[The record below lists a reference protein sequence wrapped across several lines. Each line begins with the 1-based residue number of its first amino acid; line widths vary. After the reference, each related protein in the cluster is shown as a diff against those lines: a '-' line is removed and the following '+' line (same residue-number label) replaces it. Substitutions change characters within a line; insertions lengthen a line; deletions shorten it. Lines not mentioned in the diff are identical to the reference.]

1 MKGLQLK
8 TLFLLLF
15 LTSFLVAQGG
25 KLTIKVTDAAS
36 NTPLPGAVIILQSGE
51 YYSVADRIGEV
62 HFSRLP
68 EGETIVKCSFVGYA
82 SQVKKVQIVTG
93 KSVSVNFIM
102 NSEAVPV
109 PDVIVSSTR
118 GIGNDAAVS
127 FSNIS
132 REEIDRLSGYSD
144 MAMQLST
151 LPSIINH
158 SENGNGIGYTY
169 LRLRGFDQR
178 RISVLIN
185 GIPQNDPEDHNVYWI
200 NLYDINS
207 SLEDV
212 QVQRGAGAAFYGP
225 PAIGGSVNLVTAVPS
240 SEPGFTFLT
249 GLGSFNTRKFSLGLN
264 SGLIGGHFLFSL
276 RATQVYSG
284 GYRNSS
290 SSEFTRFFLKGLYLD
305 DQQSLQFTFFGGPQ
319 RDKLAFY
326 GIPKSFN
333 SDETLRKT
341 NYGEVSNDR
350 EYLHQPQVSLQHDFR
365 INSDLLLKNTVFFM
379 SGDGFFD
386 FSGNWGTQD
395 YFRIDTSLTIPSD
408 LVMRAA
414 VDNDQYGWLP
424 QLEWNNSLGSFT
436 AGAEIR
442 FHRSIH
448 YGRIESGSGLPASVI
463 GEKADKRFYDYK
475 GGKDIYS
482 FYASQSAVF
491 GRWNLSM
498 NAQMVYQ
505 QYKLYDEKYV
515 GTEFTTPYLFLNPQL
530 GISYRVADETAV
542 YSSIAVTRR
551 EPPLKNLYEAESASW
566 GVVPQFE
573 KNPDGSYNF
582 NEPLVKPEEL
592 VNVEVGI
599 RYSGSSFRVSGNI
612 YWMEFINEIVP
623 SGGLDIFGQPRVGNA
638 ERTRHIGLEIE
649 SAVRLLP
656 GLDIVGN
663 VSLSRN
669 RYITFTEYD
678 DAAAPVSRNGNY
690 IANAP
695 ELISNLK
702 LNYETQHIFGSLLW
716 QHVGA
721 QYVDNTQNP
730 NAPRNADAIA
740 DQYSVINLHVGL
752 RSNLLGRE
760 VSLSAEVHNLLNHKY
775 LYIGLG
781 RDNFFP
787 APERNFFVTLQIR

>member
-1 MKGLQLK
+1 MKGFKLK
-8 TLFLLLF
+8 IFFLLLF
-15 LTSFLVAQGG
+15 FSSLLAAQSGG
-25 KLTIKVTDAAS
+25 LTIKVIDGGTGS
-36 NTPLPGAVIILQSGE
+36 PLQGAVIMLQSGE
-51 YYSVADRIGEV
+51 YYSVADRLGEA
-62 HFSRLP
+62 HFTRLP
-68 EGETIVKCSFVGYA
+68 EGEITVKCSFVGYA
-82 SQVKKVQIVTG
+82 SQQRKVQIIAG
-93 KSVSVNFIM
+93 KSLSVDFIM
-102 NSEAVPV
+102 NSEVVPV
-109 PDVIVSSTR
+109 PDVIISSTR
-118 GIGNDAAVS
+118 GIGDDAAVS

-132 REEIDRLSGYSD
+132 REEIDKISGYSD

-200 NLYDINS
+200 NLYDLNS

-225 PAIGGSVNLVTAVPS
+225 PAIGGSVNMVTAVPS
-240 SEPGFTFLT
+240 SEPGFSLLT

-264 SGLIGGHFLFSL
+264 SGMIGGHFLFSL

-290 SSEFTRFFLKGLYLD
+290 SSEFTRLFFKGLYLD
-305 DQQSLQFTFFGGPQ
+305 DQQSLQLTFFGGPQ

-326 GIPKSFN
+326 GIPKSLN
-333 SDETLRKT
+333 ADESLRKS

-350 EYLHQPQVSLQHDFR
+350 EYLHQPQVSLQHDYR
-365 INSDLLLKNTVFFM
+365 LSSDILLKNTLFYM

-386 FSGNWGTQD
+386 FSGSFGTHD
-395 YFRIDTSLTIPSD
+395 YFRIDTSLAIPAD
-408 LVMRAA
+408 LIMRAA

-424 QLEWNNSLGSFT
+424 QIEWNNSLGSFT

-442 FHRSIH
+442 FHRSVH
-448 YGRIESGSGLPASVI
+448 YGRIESGSGLPASVV

-482 FYASQSAVF
+482 LYASQSAQF
-491 GRWNLSM
+491 GRWILSL

-505 QYKLYDEKYV
+505 LYRLYDEKYV

-530 GISYRVADETAV
+530 GISYRVSDQTAL
-542 YSSIAVTRR
+542 YTSIAVTRR

-573 KNPDGSYNF
+573 KNSDGSYNF
-582 NEPLVKPEEL
+582 DKPLVKPEEL
-592 VNVEVGI
+592 VNLEAGI
-599 RYSGSSFRVSGNI
+599 RYSGSFFRVSGNV

-638 ERTRHIGLEIE
+638 ERTRHLGLEIE
-649 SAVRLLP
+649 SAIRLLP
-656 GLDIVGN
+656 GLDLLGN
-663 VSLSRN
+663 ISLSRN

-702 LNYETQHIFGSLLW
+702 LNYESQYIFGSLLW

-730 NAPRNADAIA
+730 DAPKNADAIT
-740 DQYSVINLHVGL
+740 DQYSVVNLQIGL
-752 RSNLLGRE
+752 KSQLFGRE

-787 APERNFFVTLQIR
+787 APDRNFFVTLQIR